1 MTTLAERPAS
11 AHPLQARQASPEQ
24 AAALRER
31 LPGMPRL
38 AIDARRL
45 NDIELL
51 AIGGFSP
58 LRGFMGEADYR
69 AVVQALHLADGT
81 PFPMPVVLPASEED
95 AARLPSS
102 GELALTFGGAVVAVL
117 DLTERFRYDAR
128 DEARLVYRTEDEAH
142 PGVAAVYAQGPWL
155 LGGEVTVL
163 SLPQQPFAEFR
174 LTPEQSRAEFAARG
188 WRTVV
193 GFQTRNPVHRAHEY
207 IQKCAL
213 EIVDGLFLHPL
224 VGETKGDD
232 VPAAVRMR
240 CYQALLQ
247 HYYPQDRVLLAVNP
261 AAMRYAGPREAVL
274 HAVVRRNY
282 GCTHFIVGRDHA
294 GVGNYYGTYDA
305 QRIFYDEFRSGEL
318 GIETLNFEHTFYC
331 HACAGMASAK
341 TCPHDAEAHVTL
353 SGTRVRQLL
362 AAGEAPPPE
371 FSRPEV
377 AQILIAAYRE
387 PAPAEAAS

>member
-1 MTTLAERPAS
+1 MTALVERSTA
-11 AHPLQARQASPEQ
+11 AQQPLQVRQATPEQ

-31 LPGMPRL
+31 LPGLPKL

-69 AVVQALHLADGT
+69 AVVKTLHLADGA

-95 AARLPSS
+95 AARLPAS
-102 GELALTFGGAVVAVL
+102 GEIALTHGDAVVAVL
-117 DLTERFRYDAR
+117 DLAERFRYDAR
-128 DEARLVYRTEDEAH
+128 EEARLVYRTEEEAH
-142 PGVAAVYAQGPWL
+142 PGVAALYAQGPWL

-163 SLPQQPFAEFR
+163 ALPEQPFAEFR

-240 CYQALLQ
+240 CYQALLE
-247 HYYPQDRVLLAVNP
+247 HYYPRDRVLLAVNP

-305 QRIFYDEFRSGEL
+305 QRIFHEEFRPGEL

-341 TCPHDAEAHVTL
+341 TCPHGDDAHVTL

-362 AAGEAPPPE
+362 AAGELPPPE

-377 AQILIAAYRE
+377 AQILVEAYR
-387 PAPAEAAS
+387 S